1 MDNGRKSR
9 RLLKIVA
16 DLLPDPEAARVMSES
31 GGISGTIRL
40 SAGDIEDLY
49 KADLYINVATNSDDR
64 LLRGR
69 IMPQVRGLVS
79 EILDS
84 PDLILLIL
92 QLMTEAH
99 ELARPVLMKASHAR
113 NEDGSTVAGI
123 AWANIDSTCTLKY
136 QVRVMN
142 LGLMQVLNPDDSDSD
157 DVFFSF
163 A

>member
-1 MDNGRKSR
+1 MLLRLDSIPPTQQITSIHVDNGRKSR

-16 DLLPDPEAARVMSES
+16 DLLPDPVATSAMSDS

-49 KADLYINVATNSDDR
+49 KANLYINVATNSDER

-69 IMPQVRGLVS
+69 IMPQVRDFL

-84 PDLILLIL
+84 PDLILLFL

-99 ELARPVLMKASHAR
+99 ELARPILMKAGSAR
-113 NEDGSTVAGI
+113 NEEGNAVAGI

-136 QVRVMN
+136 QVIFRVRE
-142 LGLMQVLNPDDSDSD
+142 
-157 DVFFSF
+157 
-163 A
+163 

>member
-16 DLLPDPEAARVMSES
+16 DLLPDPEAASVMSDS

-69 IMPQVRGLVS
+69 IMPQVRGLS

-113 NEDGSTVAGI
+113 NEDGSSVAGI

-142 LGLMQVLNPDDSDSD
+142 LGLMQVFLNPD